1 MRDRTGEVERHNG
14 RRRWMGG
21 ALVAQVFTVFVLL
34 AILNSG
40 KSQAV
45 VIMGVL
51 VCLAFAAAYVVVVPI
66 VFSGPMRWRIGVL
79 GGLFLLTLP
88 LWFVIGPDLTSL
100 WIFVGVAAAA
110 LLPPR
115 AAITAAV
122 ALAALMIGL
131 QWLDGGELE
140 WELAATLIAVTLWM
154 VGFTSNVRLN
164 IELRR
169 TRDEL
174 ARTAVAVERERIGRD
189 LHDILGHSLT
199 AIAVKAGLARR
210 LVDRDVAAATAEIT
224 DVERLAREALS
235 DVRATAGGY
244 RDVSLAGELAVA
256 RSVLQAAGIRAV
268 LPTAVD
274 DVSPAGREV
283 FGYVVREA
291 VTNVIR
297 HSGASRC
304 EIRLS
309 PVRLEVRDD
318 GLGVAGRPPVFGSP
332 ASGLD
337 GLQRR
342 VNDVGGT
349 FLAGPLPGGG
359 FHVVAS
365 VGPDGWQPDTR
376 EHPAGSSRP
385 RDIPVGPG
393 GTATHPSIG
402 PESVPDLPARAR
414 DRSR

>member
-1 MRDRTGEVERHNG
+1 
-14 RRRWMGG
+14 
-21 ALVAQVFTVFVLL
+21 VA
-34 AILNSG
+34 G
-40 KSQAV
+40 
-45 VIMGVL
+45 
-51 VCLAFAAAYVVVVPI
+51 
-66 VFSGPMRWRIGVL
+66 
-79 GGLFLLTLP
+79 
-88 LWFVIGPDLTSL
+88 
-100 WIFVGVAAAA
+100 AA

-115 AAITAAV
+115 WAIPLAVVLAAV
-122 ALAALMIGL
+122 MIL
-131 QWLDGGELE
+131 LEWWAGGELE
-140 WELAATLIAVTLWM
+140 WELAATLVAVSLWM
-154 VGFTSNVRLN
+154 VGFASNVRLN

-169 TRDEL
+169 TQDEL

-210 LVDRDVAAATAEIT
+210 LIDRDTPAAAAEIV

-235 DVRATAGGY
+235 DVRATAAGY

-274 DVSPAGREV
+274 DVSPQGRQV

-297 HSGASRC
+297 HSGAGRC
-304 EIRLS
+304 EILLS

-318 GLGVAGRPPVFGSP
+318 GRGGSGGGRSLFGPP

-337 GLQRR
+337 GLERR
-342 VNDVGGT
+342 VADVGGT
-349 FLAGPLPGGG
+349 FVAGPLPGGG

-365 VGPDGWQPDTR
+365 VGEDVTPSHVGAD
-376 EHPAGSSRP
+376 PAGGSSTADRTPFRP
-385 RDIPVGPG
+385 QLD
-393 GTATHPSIG
+393 
-402 PESVPDLPARAR
+402 PDPAASRGDVAR
-414 DRSR
+414 